1 MTIIRL
7 ERAKKVSGL
16 YVIIDPEILDDKDP
30 LLVTHQVLHGGVTA
44 IQLRD
49 KLSDQ
54 SFQVDMA
61 RKMLTLCEKHNAVL
75 IINDSPY
82 IAAESQAHGLH
93 LGQNDCSVATARSI
107 LNEDQFIGTS
117 NATLQEAMSSEQ
129 EGADYLAVGALFPTD
144 SKGITRPV
152 SVSLLSKIKKT
163 VHVPVVAIGGISH
176 ANVHSLKDSGID
188 GICVIGAV
196 CHADDPEDSSSKLL
210 KAFKCA

>member
-61 RKMLTLCEKHNAVL
+61 RKMLTF
-75 IINDSPY
+75 
-82 IAAESQAHGLH
+82 
-93 LGQNDCSVATARSI
+93 ARSI
-107 LNEDQFIGTS
+107 MPF
-117 NATLQEAMSSEQ
+117 
-129 EGADYLAVGALFPTD
+129 
-144 SKGITRPV
+144 
-152 SVSLLSKIKKT
+152 LLSMIRL
-163 VHVPVVAIGGISH
+163 IS
-176 ANVHSLKDSGID
+176 LQKPKLM
-188 GICVIGAV
+188 V
-196 CHADDPEDSSSKLL
+196 CT
-210 KAFKCA
+210 